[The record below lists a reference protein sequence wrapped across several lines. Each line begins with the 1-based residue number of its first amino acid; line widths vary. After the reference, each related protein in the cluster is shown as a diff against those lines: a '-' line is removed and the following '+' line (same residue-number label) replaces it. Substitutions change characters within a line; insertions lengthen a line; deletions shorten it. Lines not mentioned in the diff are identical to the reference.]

1 VIVGGAGSVMS
12 DRWFAAGVRSALA
25 RTGLRAQWRES
36 SGAPVDAA
44 VRLAAALAAAG
55 R

>member
-1 VIVGGAGSVMS
+1 MG
-12 DRWFAAGVRSALA
+12 DRWFAAGVRRALV

-36 SGAPVDAA
+36 GGAPVDAA
-44 VRLAAALAAAG
+44 VRLAAALAAAD